1 MAFDHDTTLF
11 PPAHPGLFVVVSLLR
26 LILWFDVGL
35 IPYFANKKPQ

>member
-1 MAFDHDTTLF
+1 MAFNHGTTLF

-26 LILWFDVGL
+26 LFWFDVGL